1 MRRLRGVF
9 ESRRHY
15 RRRSRRGS
23 GRVLINIFLWTE
35 SLGRRG
41 ARADILIVTESA
53 RVNSSL
59 GVDVRIEQ
67 MGEKREVTMVKN
79 LQFYEAWARV
89 MTND

>member
-1 MRRLRGVF
+1 
-9 ESRRHY
+9 
-15 RRRSRRGS
+15 
-23 GRVLINIFLWTE
+23 
-35 SLGRRG
+35 
-41 ARADILIVTESA
+41 VTESA